1 MNPFFCWKVS
11 TATEHGSKSS
21 VDVKIP
27 TTMTHILF
35 KYLDIDK
42 PVISCPERFVLINS
56 FCLLLSLSQITTYC
70 RPIVSLIGWIVSFDY
85 SL

>member
-42 PVISCPERFVLINS
+42 PVISCAERFV
-56 FCLLLSLSQITTYC
+56 
-70 RPIVSLIGWIVSFDY
+70 
-85 SL
+85 